1 MNQEL
6 FVRPIAPLYRKYLIP
21 TLVAM
26 LSNSLYCLVDVYFI
40 SIGSGSAGLAAVN
53 IAMPIYTMYSCI
65 GLIFGVGASTIMSIA
80 YGAKDDAMRNR
91 AFTMSIWM
99 MLGIGLLFTVIGSI
113 FLKEFAYALGA
124 SEELLPYVL
133 QYMRPVHMVA
143 FIFILMYSSSL
154 LLRADHNPSL
164 AMKAMLIGNIS
175 NMILDYVFVMV
186 FQMGISGAAIATA
199 ISPCLTVGISL
210 LHFIRRKNTVHFV
223 KDWFSLELLKRMFM
237 NGLGSGVME
246 ISAGMVIL
254 IFNSVIL
261 SIGNELTLAAYAIIT
276 NIAYVCKGL
285 LNGFAQ
291 AAQPILSSNYGA
303 GKQDRVRQALHCSL
317 WYAGGFAL
325 LVYAIFLCIPKL
337 ICMPFASGDAH
348 LIEVA
353 ANGVRLY
360 FSSLLF
366 LAVNTMM
373 MYYFQSLERG
383 KLSTFLA
390 IGKGV
395 VFVLLGLAILVP
407 FFHMNGVWL
416 SITFAECLCTLVAM
430 SVYLLQNKSLR
441 EVFNQYRKN

>member
-6 FVRPIAPLYRKYLIP
+6 FVRPIAALYRKYLIP

-40 SIGSGSAGLAAVN
+40 SKGSGSAGLAAVN

-223 KDWFSLELLKRMFM
+223 KNWFSLDLLKRMFM